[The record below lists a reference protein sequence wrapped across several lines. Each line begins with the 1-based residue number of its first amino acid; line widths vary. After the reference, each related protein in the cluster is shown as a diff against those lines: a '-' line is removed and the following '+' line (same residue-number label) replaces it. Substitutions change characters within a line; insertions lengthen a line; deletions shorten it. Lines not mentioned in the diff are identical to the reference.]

1 MKNFRV
7 MVIKYGFTEIE
18 AKCEDDAIEVAEGM
32 SDNDF
37 DWSDFDEAQVIE
49 EV

>member
-7 MVIKYGFTEIE
+7 MVIKYGFAEIE
-18 AKCEDDAIEVAEGM
+18 AKCEGDAIELAEKM
-32 SDNDF
+32 NDEDF